1 MTKGTIGVGVLI
13 ATGLAVGAFVP
24 GVGKET
30 NPPTQVSNLE
40 ANETHAGA
48 SLLGQFRTTTA
59 AWLFMRADLY
69 LHNGVEMRA
78 LTDAERRKGEHGVGG
93 SEDGRIASDRM
104 HDDSSIV
111 TVVPDAKDD
120 FRGFFG
126 DIERATSAYKDMHG
140 HDHNDP
146 LTVMPL
152 YRLSTWIDPSFISG
166 WCLGAMVMAR
176 GTEKDAVDRA
186 IAYLQEGRQANPDSI
201 EITTQIGTLYVA
213 RQQKIDEGLVWL
225 EKARELVR
233 KRGKEITQSQAESAV
248 ETYRWLALVYRHE
261 KRVNDQHA
269 AAREGLMYDPED
281 KVLKRM
287 QK

>member
-1 MTKGTIGVGVLI
+1 MTRGAIGVGVLV
-13 ATGLAVGAFVP
+13 AAGLAAGSLAP
-24 GVGKET
+24 NLGSHT
-30 NPPTQVSNLE
+30 NPPTQVSGLE

-48 SLLGQFRTTTA
+48 SLLGQFRTTSA
-59 AWLFMRADLY
+59 AWLFMRADIY

-93 SEDGRIASDRM
+93 EEDQHIASDKM

-111 TVVPDAKDD
+111 TVIPSAEED

-126 DIERATSAYKDMHG
+126 DIERATSAFRDMRG

-152 YRLSTWIDPSFISG
+152 YRLTTWVDPSFISG

-176 GTEKDAVDRA
+176 GKETDAVDRA
-186 IAYLQEGRQANPDSI
+186 IAYLKEGRQANPDSI

-225 EKARELVR
+225 EKARDLAR
-233 KRGKEITQSQAESAV
+233 KRGKDISLAQAEAAV
-248 ETYRWLALVYRHE
+248 ETYRWLALVYRHQ
-261 KRVNDQHA
+261 KRVDAQKA
-269 AAREGLMYDPED
+269 AAREGLAYVPDD

-287 QK
+287 LK

>member
-1 MTKGTIGVGVLI
+1 MTRGAIGVGVLV
-13 ATGLAVGAFVP
+13 ALGLAAGTLVP

-30 NPPTQVSNLE
+30 NPPTQVSSLE

-48 SLLGQFRTTTA
+48 SLLGQFRTSIA
-59 AWLFMRADLY
+59 ASLFMRADLY

-93 SEDGRIASDRM
+93 TEDGHIASDKM

-111 TVVPDAKDD
+111 TVVPDAHDD
-120 FRGFFG
+120 FRGVFG
-126 DIERATSAYKDMHG
+126 DIERATSAYKDMRG
-140 HDHNDP
+140 HEHNDP

-152 YRLSTWIDPSFISG
+152 YRFTTWVDPSFISG

-176 GTEKDAVDRA
+176 GKEPDAVDRA
-186 IAYLQEGRQANPDSI
+186 IAYLQEGRRANPDSI

-213 RQQKIDEGLVWL
+213 RQQKIDEGLTWL
-225 EKARELVR
+225 EKARDLVR
-233 KRGKEITQSQAESAV
+233 KRGKEITSGQAASAI
-248 ETYRWLALVYRHE
+248 ETYRWLALVYRHQ
-261 KRVNDQHA
+261 KRTNDQHA
-269 AAREGLMYDPED
+269 AAKEGLQYDPED

-287 QK
+287 L